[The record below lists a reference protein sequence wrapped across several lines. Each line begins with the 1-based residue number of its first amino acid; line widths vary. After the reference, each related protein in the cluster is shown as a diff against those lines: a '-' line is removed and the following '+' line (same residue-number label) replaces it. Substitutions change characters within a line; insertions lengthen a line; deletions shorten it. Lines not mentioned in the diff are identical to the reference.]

1 MNVCKTKHDKT
12 DIRSTRAG
20 WEDGPVVSAQAAP
33 IEDKG

>member
-1 MNVCKTKHDKT
+1 MYVKQNMTKT